1 MKNAKLVS
9 GLAAILVLIGVQA
22 WAGAPTDQLRGNVDR
37 VIKTLEDPALKDKPQ
52 ERRAAVRKI
61 ANETFDF
68 QETAKRALGQH
79 WQARTPAEREEFVK
93 LFSDLLESS
102 YISKIDRYEGEKVRY
117 TGDSTQDSV
126 ATVRTQIV
134 TKQGSEVP
142 VDYRMHQRDGQW
154 QVYDVVIEGVSLV
167 ANYRTQFN
175 KIIQTGSYQDLM
187 QKLRA
192 KSFTGRDSAPAA
204 SPSSR

>member
-1 MKNAKLVS
+1 MNHGKLVT
-9 GLAAILVLIGVQA
+9 GVAVVLMLLGASA

-61 ANETFDF
+61 ANDTFDF

-117 TGDSTQDSV
+117 TGDAIQDSV

-142 VDYRMHQRDGQW
+142 VDYRMHERDGQW
-154 QVYDVVIEGVSLV
+154 QVYDV
-167 ANYRTQFN
+167 
-175 KIIQTGSYQDLM
+175 
-187 QKLRA
+187 
-192 KSFTGRDSAPAA
+192 
-204 SPSSR
+204 